1 MIVLALV
8 VARVDYISDPCEETG
23 VTETYSGGRFDPFAP
38 YSSDVN
44 IEDVSVGLGHAF
56 WRSCLLAVM
65 PSGGHCRDLYG
76 SPFPRCKLGTF
87 QRGCS
92 TLVARHHVC
101 EKL

>member
-8 VARVDYISDPCEETG
+8 VAR

-56 WRSCLLAVM
+56 WRSCLLAVIV
-65 PSGGHCRDLYG
+65 
-76 SPFPRCKLGTF
+76 GT
-87 QRGCS
+87 CM
-92 TLVARHHVC
+92 AHHSLDVSS
-101 EKL
+101 ELFNEGAQL